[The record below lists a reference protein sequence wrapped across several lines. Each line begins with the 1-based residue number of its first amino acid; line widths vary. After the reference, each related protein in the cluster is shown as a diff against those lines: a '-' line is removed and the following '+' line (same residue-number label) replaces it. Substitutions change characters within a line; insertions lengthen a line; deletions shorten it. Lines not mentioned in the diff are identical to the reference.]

1 MTLDEVRQKYPQYK
15 DVPDDKLA
23 PALYDRYYKDK
34 ISFDD
39 FSAKI
44 GYAPTSQISVGENPV
59 PAGTPKLD
67 LPEIASAPEF
77 NDLKNISIPTLK
89 ASLGLLLSDSD
100 DSAAQIIQQQLGDS
114 VNVREIQ
121 GKKVLTLPSGEYVIN
136 KEGFSGTDVAKG
148 LAGFLAFTPAG
159 RAGSVLGAAGASAAT
174 QGAID
179 LAEQGLG
186 GEDISAEDSL
196 IAGAIGGGFK
206 GAEKLIGG
214 LYRYLKG
221 TPANDVV
228 EQGARQGVPVMTSD
242 VLPPSTFAGKM
253 AQQTAEKIP
262 LAGTGAAREI
272 QQDFRSQAVQEIAD
286 KYGTFSY
293 KAILDSM
300 KTQQGRV
307 KGAAGRTLEAAGDK
321 LDEVGEIPLNSTREI
336 IDQVKAELGKEGV
349 IRSEGAID
357 DLSKLVNAFDE
368 APQTFTSLKE
378 NRTAFRDII
387 AGADKAERSQLPS
400 RAKALLQQ
408 VNKAMSDDME
418 SFAKINLTPKEFAS
432 WKKANKIYAD
442 QAETLKKSKLKN
454 VLDKGDVTPESVK
467 QLIMSK
473 NPSELKLAYSSMTQS
488 GKQNARA
495 AIISNIVDNV
505 SKRAG
510 GMTPNA
516 FATEMK
522 KFQPQV
528 NTFFK
533 GEERKQL
540 EGLQRLLDATRRAQ
554 DAAVT
559 TPTGQQVLG
568 AGTLAA
574 AATDLGATVL
584 TGGTVGGI
592 ARLYESAPV
601 RDSLLRLASVPK
613 GSTQFEKALLDAQT
627 ALNAIAQSERS
638 KQSEQE

>member
-1 MTLDEVRQKYPQYK
+1 MNVTLPNGKIIEG
-15 DVPDDKLA
+15 VPDGASKDEIAMKAISAGLA
-23 PALYDRYYKDK
+23 TRE
-34 ISFDD
+34 D
-39 FSAKI
+39 FVM
-44 GYAPTSQISVGENPV
+44 Q
-59 PAGTPKLD
+59 
-67 LPEIASAPEF
+67 PEIDPSTLTEIARAPEL
-77 NDLKNISIPTLK
+77 NE
-89 ASLGLLLSDSD
+89 ASLPAFKAGLGFLLAD
-100 DSAAQIIQQQLGDS
+100 DDASAAQIIKQQFGVDAQIRDVG
-114 VNVREIQ
+114 
-121 GKKVLTLPSGEYVIN
+121 GKQVITLPSGDYVLN
-136 KEGFSGTDVAKG
+136 QEGFSATDVAKG
-148 LAGFLAFTPAG
+148 LAKFLQFTPAG
-159 RAGSVLGAAGASAAT
+159 RAGTVAGAVGANALT
-174 QGAID
+174 QGAGD
-179 LAEQGLG
+179 LVEQALG
-186 GEDISAEDSL
+186 GEDMQIEDSAL
-196 IAGAIGGGFK
+196 TGALGGAFKAGENVIGNV
-206 GAEKLIGG
+206 
-214 LYRYLKG
+214 YRYLRG
-221 TPANDVV
+221 APASDVV
-228 EQGARQGVPVMTSD
+228 EQGAKQGVPVMTSD

-272 QQDFRSQAVQEIAD
+272 QQDFRNQAVQEVAD

-300 KTQQGRV
+300 KAQQGRV
-307 KGAAGRTLEAAGDK
+307 KGAAGRTLEATGNK
-321 LDEVGEIPLNSTREI
+321 LDEAGEIPLTNTREI
-336 IDQVKAELGKEGV
+336 IDQVKTELGKEGV

-357 DLSKLVNAFDE
+357 DLSKLVSAFDE

-387 AGADKAERSQLPS
+387 AGADKPERSQLPS

-418 SFAKINLTPKEFAS
+418 SFAKSNLTPKEFAS
-432 WKKANKIYAD
+432 WRKANKIYAD
-442 QAETLKKSKLKN
+442 QAEMLKKSKLKN

-473 NPSELKLAYSSMTQS
+473 NPSELKLAYNSMTQS

-495 AIISNIVDNV
+495 AIVSNIVDNV

-510 GMTPNA
+510 GITPNA

-522 KFQPQV
+522 KFQPQI

-627 ALNAIAQSERS
+627 ALNALAQSERS

>member
-1 MTLDEVRQKYPQYK
+1 MNVTLPNGKVIEGVPEGASKDEIAMKAIGAG
-15 DVPDDKLA
+15 LA
-23 PALYDRYYKDK
+23 TRE
-34 ISFDD
+34 D
-39 FSAKI
+39 F
-44 GYAPTSQISVGENPV
+44 GME
-59 PAGTPKLD
+59 
-67 LPEIASAPEF
+67 PEIDTSTLTEIARAPEL
-77 NDLKNISIPTLK
+77 NE
-89 ASLGLLLSDSD
+89 ASLPAFKAGLGFLLAD
-100 DSAAQIIQQQLGDS
+100 DDASAAQIIKQQFGDDAQIR
-114 VNVREIQ
+114 NVG
-121 GKKVLTLPSGEYVIN
+121 GKQVVTLPSGDYVLN
-136 KEGFSGTDVAKG
+136 QEGFSATDVARG
-148 LAGFLAFTPAG
+148 LAKFLQFSPAG
-159 RAGSVLGAAGASAAT
+159 RASTIAGSVGANALT
-174 QGAID
+174 QGAGD
-179 LAEQGLG
+179 LVEQALG
-186 GEDISAEDSL
+186 GEDIQAEDSL
-196 IAGAIGGGFK
+196 IAGALGGAFKAGENVIGNV
-206 GAEKLIGG
+206 
-214 LYRYLKG
+214 YRYLRG
-221 TPANDVV
+221 TPASDVV
-228 EQGARQGVPVMTSD
+228 EQGAKQGVPVMTSD
-242 VLPPSTFAGKM
+242 VLPPTTFAGKM

-272 QQDFRSQAVQEIAD
+272 QQDFRNQAVQELAD

-300 KTQQGRV
+300 KAQQGRV
-307 KGAAGRTLEAAGDK
+307 KGAAGRTLESTGNK
-321 LDEVGEIPLNSTREI
+321 LDEVGEIPLTNTREI

-349 IRSEGAID
+349 IRSEGAIN
-357 DLSKLVNAFDE
+357 DLSKLVSAFDE

-418 SFAKINLTPKEFAS
+418 SFANTNLTPKEFAS

-473 NPSELKLAYSSMTQS
+473 NPSELKLAYNSMTQS

-495 AIISNIVDNV
+495 AIVSTIVDNV

-522 KFQPQV
+522 KFQPQI

-533 GEERKQL
+533 GQERKQL

-574 AATDLGATVL
+574 AATDLGSTVL

-638 KQSEQE
+638 KQEEQE

>member
-23 PALYDRYYKDK
+23 PALYDKFYKDK
-34 ISFDD
+34 ISFED
-39 FSAKI
+39 FSSRI
-44 GYAPTSQISVGENPV
+44 GYNAQ
-59 PAGTPKLD
+59 
-67 LPEIASAPEF
+67 PEIDTSTLTEIARAPEL
-77 NDLKNISIPTLK
+77 NE
-89 ASLGLLLSDSD
+89 ASLPAFKAGLGFLLAD
-100 DSAAQIIQQQLGDS
+100 DDASAAQIIKQQFGDDAQIR
-114 VNVREIQ
+114 NVG
-121 GKKVLTLPSGEYVIN
+121 GKQVITLPSGDYVLN
-136 KEGFSGTDVAKG
+136 QEGFSATDVAKG
-148 LAGFLAFTPAG
+148 LAKFLQFSPAG
-159 RAGSVLGAAGASAAT
+159 RASTIAGSIGANALT
-174 QGAID
+174 QGAGD
-179 LAEQGLG
+179 LVEQALG
-186 GEDISAEDSL
+186 GEDIQAEDSL
-196 IAGAIGGGFK
+196 IAGALGGAFKAGENVIGNV
-206 GAEKLIGG
+206 
-214 LYRYLKG
+214 YRYLRG
-221 TPANDVV
+221 TPANEVV
-228 EQGARQGVPVMTSD
+228 EQGVKQGVPVMTSD
-242 VLPPSTFAGKM
+242 VLPPTTFAGKM

-272 QQDFRSQAVQEIAD
+272 QQDFRNQAVQEVAD

-300 KTQQGRV
+300 KAQQGRV
-307 KGAAGRTLEAAGDK
+307 KGAAGRTLEATGNK
-321 LDEVGEIPLNSTREI
+321 LDEVGEIPLTNTREI
-336 IDQVKAELGKEGV
+336 IDQVKTELGKEGV

-357 DLSKLVNAFDE
+357 DLSKLVSAFDE

-418 SFAKINLTPKEFAS
+418 SFAKTNLTPKEFAS

-473 NPSELKLAYSSMTQS
+473 NPSELKLAYNSMTQS

-495 AIISNIVDNV
+495 AIVSSIVDNV
-505 SKRAG
+505 SKRTG

-522 KFQPQV
+522 KFQPQI

-533 GEERKQL
+533 GQERKQL
-540 EGLQRLLDATRRAQ
+540 EGLQRLLDSTRRAQ

-627 ALNAIAQSERS
+627 ALNALAQSERS
-638 KQSEQE
+638 RQAEQE